1 MCEGSNVGRWQST
14 NVCEGVMVPMCEA
27 KINAVVSRYHGG
39 LVVWCLG
46 ICEGGNVAKFQGVM
60 VWR

>member
-46 ICEGGNVAKFQGVM
+46 ICEGGNVAKY
-60 VWR
+60 